1 MNLDEAVGK
10 IAEKG
15 FTERQARFLVLVA
28 RHSGVCVMRQYA
40 AFAGIV
46 FGHKTRKF
54 FAKLE
59 RLGWVST
66 YECALNR
73 WRIHHLRHRDVYDAI
88 GDSHSRLRRPPTVP
102 QALERLMILDALLK
116 EPNLVWLAS
125 EDEKLAQVSAV
136 TRVAVEAMPQIRS
149 TVNGVEQ
156 VRYFPDRLPLGVDPA
171 GRWVCVY
178 LLTRDSDRDLRL
190 FLERHLQLLAGL
202 PSWTLRIAVPPH
214 LEEHGTRLVADVR
227 QQLRS
232 CFRGHLLEDVRSSF
246 ERRRSRASY
255 VRPYDD
261 ARRSRAALRQLSRT
275 GTSAIYT
282 LWLTQGDAVF
292 TTLSPI
298 SEALDSGAA
307 VIEALVLPH
316 AYSHLAPLLGVA

>member
-1 MNLDEAVGK
+1 MNLDEAVRK

-15 FTERQARFLVLVA
+15 FTERQARFLLLVA

-59 RLGWVST
+59 GLGWVST
-66 YECALNR
+66 YECAHNR
-73 WRIHHLRHRDVYDAI
+73 WRIYHLRHRDVYEAI
-88 GDSHSRLRRPPTVP
+88 GEPHSRLRRPPTVP
-102 QALERLMILDALLK
+102 QAIERLMMLDALLK

-125 EDEKLAQVSAV
+125 ADEKLDQLSAL
-136 TRVAVEAMPQIRS
+136 TRVPIEAMPQVSS

-190 FLERHLQLLAGL
+190 FLERHLQLLAAL
-202 PSWTLRIAVPPH
+202 PAWTLRIAVPPH
-214 LEEHGTRLVADVR
+214 LEQHGTRLVASVR
-227 QQLRS
+227 EQLRVGLQ
-232 CFRGHLLEDVRSSF
+232 RDLQEDVRRSV
-246 ERRRSRASY
+246 ERRRSRAR
-255 VRPYDD
+255 VGGPADHE
-261 ARRSRAALRQLSRT
+261 RRSSAAIRQFSGT
-275 GTSAIYT
+275 GFSALYT
-282 LWLTQGDAVF
+282 LWLTQGDAIF
-292 TTLSPI
+292 MTLSPI
-298 SEALDSGAA
+298 SDALGSGAA
-307 VIEALVLPH
+307 VVEALVLPH